1 MTSKRWVFAAI
12 SFAVIMGAC
21 QKPPEFTAA
30 DEAIVKGMFDST
42 VVWFK
47 ARKFNE
53 WSMEFAPNAFLQPP
67 NGKTV
72 TGRAGLVAW
81 ASAFPPIEAMSFSN
95 VKVSGEG
102 NTAMGTSDFTLKLKD
117 VPADTG
123 KQIIVVRRGADGKWA
138 IIGGGFN
145 SDLPPVIMPATPV
158 KK

>member
-1 MTSKRWVFAAI
+1 MTSKRWVVAAI

-81 ASAFPPIEAMSFSN
+81 ASAFPPIEALSFTN

-102 NTAMGTSDFTLKLKD
+102 NTAMGTSDYTLKLKD

-123 KQIIVVRRGADGKWA
+123 KQIVVVRRGADGKWA

-145 SDLPPVIMPATPV
+145 SDLPPVMMPAAPV

>member
-1 MTSKRWVFAAI
+1 MTSKRWVFATM
-12 SFAVIMGAC
+12 SFALIMGAC

-47 ARKFNE
+47 ARKFDE
-53 WSMEFAPNAFLQPP
+53 WSMEYAPTAFLQPP

-95 VKVSGEG
+95 VEVSGEG
-102 NTAMGTSDFTLKLKD
+102 NTAMGTSDFILKLKD
-117 VPADTG
+117 APADTG
-123 KQIIVVRRGADGKWA
+123 KQIIVARRGADGKWA

-145 SDLPPVIMPATPV
+145 SNLPPVMMPATSV